1 MYGRAP
7 INYAKGFKVIDG
19 TTKHKGY
26 FTALSFPVDT
36 VINEIKSKNISNFT
50 FTGNAF
56 PVAAKTTIEGI
67 FTEIKLTSGIAIAY
81 KG

>member
-1 MYGRAP
+1 MYGRSP

-19 TTKHKGY
+19 RTKHTGY

-36 VINEIKSKNISNFT
+36 VINEIKSKNINGFT

-56 PVAAKTTIEGI
+56 PVKAQTTIEGI
-67 FTEIKLTSGIAIAY
+67 FTEIQLTSGIGIAY